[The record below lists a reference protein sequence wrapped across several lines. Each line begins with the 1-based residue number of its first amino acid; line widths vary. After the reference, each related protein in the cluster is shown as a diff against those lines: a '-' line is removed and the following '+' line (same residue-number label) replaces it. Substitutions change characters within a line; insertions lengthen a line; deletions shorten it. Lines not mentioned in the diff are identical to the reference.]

1 MSGTDYPS
9 IQSLTWLRVES
20 VHAIRSRPGLF
31 SVRLADG
38 TSITTTAEQYDEF
51 DASVR
56 AGIASAQAEA
66 VAS

>member
-9 IQSLTWLRVES
+9 IQSLTWMRVES
-20 VHAIRSRPGLF
+20 VHAIHNYPGLF

-38 TSITTTAEQYDEF
+38 TSITTTAEQWAVV
-51 DASVR
+51 DAAVR
-56 AGIASAQAEA
+56 AGMASAVE

>member
-1 MSGTDYPS
+1 MSGTGYPS

-20 VHAIRSRPGLF
+20 VIAVRNYPGQF

-38 TSITTTAEQYDEF
+38 TSIMTTAEQWAVF
-51 DASVR
+51 DAAVR
-56 AGIASAQAEA
+56 AGMASAVE